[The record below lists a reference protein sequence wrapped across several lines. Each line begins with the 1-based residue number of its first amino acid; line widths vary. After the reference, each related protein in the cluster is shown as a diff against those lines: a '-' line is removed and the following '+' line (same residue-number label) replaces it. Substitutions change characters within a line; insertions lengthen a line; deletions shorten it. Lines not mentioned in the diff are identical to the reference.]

1 MLPAIRVGAS
11 ASFLVNA
18 LHWPTYTLEFL
29 VVVLPEVKVLAVLG
43 LAQMPQ
49 LPPLLQCPQREQL
62 AQALQGLLP

>member
-1 MLPAIRVGAS
+1 
-11 ASFLVNA
+11 
-18 LHWPTYTLEFL
+18 L

-49 LPPLLQCPQREQL
+49 LPPALQCPQREQL